1 MAFSSHKANSQA
13 DRLFAFLFFWK
24 GLPNEAKMRLFVYKN
39 AICAIIGLGSSE
51 LFFGATRFAPD
62 GLSYC

>member
-39 AICAIIGLGSSE
+39 AMNQINSVFYA
-51 LFFGATRFAPD
+51 F
-62 GLSYC
+62 